1 MRTISKDVRDMELK
15 EFYGDSVHE
24 CFHILEMEHSR
35 DKCGFAGHLVTC
47 LTERAKANCDDYQKS
62 FLF

>member
-1 MRTISKDVRDMELK
+1 MELK